1 MSLLA
6 IITGRSEIG
15 FVMGL
20 GVGSRSVGKL
30 QKGVLE
36 IQGVH
41 LEGFRGCCGEFG
53 TSVGT

>member
-6 IITGRSEIG
+6 IIAGRYEIG

-20 GVGSRSVGKL
+20 EVGSRSVGKL

-41 LEGFRGCCGEFG
+41 F
-53 TSVGT
+53 